1 MASTSDIKNGL
12 CFNYNNDVYK
22 VVEFLHVKP
31 GKGPAFVRTKLKS
44 LTSGKVVDN
53 TFPSGH
59 KIDVVRVE
67 RRVHQFLYKDGED
80 FNFMNTE
87 TYDQVVIQGKMIE
100 NGDLLKDGENVEILY
115 HAENE
120 TPLTIDLPQYVT
132 LKVTYTEPGVK
143 GNTAT
148 NATKPAT
155 VESGAEVKVPIFINE
170 DDLIKVD
177 TKSRSYVERV
187 KK

>member
-1 MASTSDIKNGL
+1 MANTSDIKNGL
-12 CFNYNNDVYK
+12 CLNYNHDVFK
-22 VVEFLHVKP
+22 IVEFLHVKP

-44 LTSGKVVDN
+44 LTTGKVIDN
-53 TFPSGH
+53 TFPAGH

-67 RRVHQFLYKDGED
+67 RRVYQFLYKTGDD

-87 TYDQVVIQGKMIE
+87 TYEQVMIPGKTID
-100 NGDLLKDGENVEILY
+100 NGDLLKDGENVEILF
-115 HAENE
+115 HAEKE

-132 LKVTYTEPGVK
+132 LAVTYTEPGVK

-170 DDLIKVD
+170 GDLLKID
-177 TKSRSYVERV
+177 TATRAYVERA